1 MKSFILFLL
10 FLMPSLCAGQTY
22 TINGN
27 YTNGISVF
35 NLDNTSFTD
44 LRNERRFTSGYS
56 YGLSVGKFYRKGY
69 YQKKFW
75 GVKLEVN
82 KFQYAQ
88 NIRLVPPSIPIT
100 SLNFIEKRVQIDG
113 ISITPT
119 GCYYPSVGQSLFVEF
134 GPSYNHITQ
143 QSQSTI
149 SNSVGFDSPL
159 VPYEFRKNFLS
170 LYLRTGVYFNLS
182 DGLGFSLAL
191 FSKTNITPIV
201 KDNSFNSY
209 FFGCDGGLT
218 IRLGKCKNTRFR

>member
-1 MKSFILFLL
+1 
-10 FLMPSLCAGQTY
+10 MPSLCAGQTY

-75 GVKLEVN
+75 GIKLELN

-100 SLNFIEKRVQIDG
+100 SLNFIEKRV
-113 ISITPT
+113 
-119 GCYYPSVGQSLFVEF
+119 
-134 GPSYNHITQ
+134 
-143 QSQSTI
+143 
-149 SNSVGFDSPL
+149 
-159 VPYEFRKNFLS
+159 
-170 LYLRTGVYFNLS
+170 
-182 DGLGFSLAL
+182 
-191 FSKTNITPIV
+191 
-201 KDNSFNSY
+201 
-209 FFGCDGGLT
+209 
-218 IRLGKCKNTRFR
+218 